1 MLGMTSHP
9 HHEAFMPKFCKQYAN
24 VGEMIS
30 KGLEDFK
37 ADVEGEVSNRKRNGA
52 EWSDELNKVGELR
65 SSYHDTLATLLY
77 FAELPRRTIFTV

>member
-37 ADVEGEVSNRKRNGA
+37 ADVEGEVSNRK
-52 EWSDELNKVGELR
+52 NKR
-65 SSYHDTLATLLY
+65 SGVERRVEQS
-77 FAELPRRTIFTV
+77 RRTA